1 MKTRR
6 IGSLEVSVV
15 GFGANNFTNFFGNVY
30 EEADARRLVDAVLD
44 AGITLIDTA
53 EEYSTKSPFGDG
65 QSEQLLGAVL
75 GKRRKDVIIATKYTP
90 NLQDRPNERGR
101 ARVIAAVEESLKRL
115 RTDYIDLYQQ
125 HFPDP
130 DVPIDELLEANDRL
144 VKDGKVREIG
154 CCNFTEAMI
163 DDAIAASESKGI
175 SRYAS
180 VQTQYNVLDLPT
192 EGPGVLDAVKRHNL
206 MVLPYFPLASG
217 VLTGKYKQGQGAPA
231 GSRFDGD
238 TAVNNYLRGSQL
250 TDARIAT
257 VEKLGAFARERG
269 HTLVELAFS
278 WLASQPFVASVIAGA
293 TKPEQVASN
302 AKAAEWQLT
311 DEDFATVAEIVG
323 QKVPA

>member
-15 GFGANNFTNFFGNVY
+15 GFGANNFTNFFGNRY
-30 EEADARRLVDAVLD
+30 EEADAKRLVDAVLD

-75 GKRRKDVIIATKYTP
+75 GKRRNDVIIATKYTP
-90 NLQDRPNERGR
+90 NLADRPNERGR
-101 ARVIAAVEESLKRL
+101 ARVIAAVEDSLRRL
-115 RTDYIDLYQQ
+115 RTDRIDLYQQ

-130 DVPIDELLEANDRL
+130 DVPIEELLEANDRL
-144 VKDGKVREIG
+144 VRDGKVREIG

-163 DDAIAASESKGI
+163 DDAIAASARLGI
-175 SRYAS
+175 ARYAS
-180 VQTQYNVLDLPT
+180 VQTQYNILDLPT
-192 EGPGVLDAVKRHNL
+192 EGPGVLDAVRRHDL
-206 MVLPYFPLASG
+206 MLLPYFPLASG

-238 TAVNNYLRGSQL
+238 TAVNNYLRDKQL
-250 TDARIAT
+250 TDERIAI
-257 VEKLGAFARERG
+257 VEKLDVFAKDRG

-293 TKPEQVASN
+293 TKPEQVAAN
-302 AKAAEWQLT
+302 AKAADWDLT
-311 DEDFATVAEIVG
+311 KEDFAAVAAIVG
-323 QKVPA
+323 EKVAA